1 MLQLCF
7 YTERLAAIQ
16 GFEPERMHV
25 LLGSGERQSFRP
37 EEFGAYYRRVRGRLE
52 EFVADPPRPT
62 ALPVAHCGICS
73 FKPLCDAYWDSVDHL
88 SRVAGIRSTQIERST
103 AAGIDTL
110 AGLGSAP
117 IEPSR
122 PGSATR
128 RFEKIREQAE
138 LQLSARTPASI
149 PATSSR
155 AAAGHRVRATARA
168 LEGDLF
174 FDFEGNPFWD
184 STGGLEYLWGILDVE
199 HDFTPLHAHD
209 HPSEQLAFETFIDF
223 VHERLERHPNM
234 HVYHYAQYEI
244 TALKRLMGRYGTRE
258 QELDDLLRRGV
269 FVDLLRVVR
278 NGVRTSRPGY
288 GLKELEAFLQLERRA
303 EVKDG
308 GTSII
313 VFEEWMRTRDDALLR
328 QIDDY
333 NREDCIATHELRD
346 WLLERRDEVIETY
359 GPLPAA
365 PEQKPPKPT
374 PPEKGERAA
383 LRERL
388 LSAGPRADRTAA
400 RLPQPGAQTR
410 VVGVLRRVLMTP
422 AELFDDADSISGLQ
436 ARRRAGAGQAVA
448 RIHASRIQPSSRRS
462 ARGRTRSTRRRV
474 SRRATSSSTIARRGR
489 SS

>member
-1 MLQLCF
+1 MPPQPG
-7 YTERLAAIQ
+7 T
-16 GFEPERMHV
+16 GFALLPEP
-25 LLGSGERQSFRP
+25 
-37 EEFGAYYRRVRGRLE
+37 
-52 EFVADPPRPT
+52 D
-62 ALPVAHCGICS
+62 
-73 FKPLCDAYWDSVDHL
+73 D
-88 SRVAGIRSTQIERST
+88 
-103 AAGIDTL
+103 
-110 AGLGSAP
+110 
-117 IEPSR
+117 
-122 PGSATR
+122 
-128 RFEKIREQAE
+128 
-138 LQLSARTPASI
+138 
-149 PATSSR
+149 
-155 AAAGHRVRATARA
+155 
-168 LEGDLF
+168 GDLF

-223 VHERLERHPNM
+223 VHERLEQHPNM

-288 GLKELEAFLQLERRA
+288 GLKELESFLQLERRA

-308 GTSII
+308 GTSIV

-374 PPEKGERAA
+374 PPEKEERAA

-388 LSAGPRADRTAA
+388 LSAGHE
-400 RLPQPGAQTR
+400 LIAQLLDYHNR
-410 VVGVLRRVLMTP
+410 ERKPVWWAFFDRVLMTP
-422 AELFDDADSISGLQ
+422 AELFDDPDSISDLQ
-436 ARRRAGAGQAVA
+436 PVGEPEQVK
-448 RIHASRIQPSSRRS
+448 RS
-462 ARGRTRSTRRRV
+462 LAYTLTYP
-474 SRRATSSSTIARRGR
+474 AAAAEDRRGTELDR
-489 SS
+489 PDDS